1 MPNSRKKPNSS
12 GNRLASRNNQYAVEK
27 ILDKK
32 YDHDTE
38 TTMYLLK
45 WEGYD
50 DYFNSWQNEKELTSC
65 EDLSKSSTKDVC
77 KRSQKWR
84 SQRNRLGPRSRP
96 SLQLQEI
103 EEDSYRHVAVSP
115 SSSDYIGLTSPFE
128 EKHELRT
135 HVISPRRLRSG
146 MSRAIRDSSLSRIS
160 QAPSVFTGASPS
172 KTNVGCKSGSISN
185 KSTSY
190 IQREICDIS
199 SMSGEEDEESDTDYV
214 WDPDRV
220 FRGWEVER
228 ILFLKLDEIE
238 KSLPKYAIVKFKYF
252 KYAQQILLSEVQEK
266 ALKHLIRFLK
276 ELKAD
281 KVDSRAKGW

>member
-77 KRSQKWR
+77 KRSQNYKKVV
-84 SQRNRLGPRSRP
+84 
-96 SLQLQEI
+96 